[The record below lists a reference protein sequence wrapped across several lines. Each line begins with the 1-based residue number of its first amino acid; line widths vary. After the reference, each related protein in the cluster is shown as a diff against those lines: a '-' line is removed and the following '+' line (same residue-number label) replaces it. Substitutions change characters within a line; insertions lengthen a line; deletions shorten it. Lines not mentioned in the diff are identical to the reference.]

1 MASEPVLVAA
11 AAVFANAIM
20 VALAAIVALLP
31 FIGRRKPTPHAPH
44 EAPVAMLAGPVVLA
58 FFGLFFGLVPP
69 VVGDALVQPAV
80 SAVLGSPET
89 VKLSLWHGINLPL
102 VLSIATF
109 AFGLVVLKYHRSLR
123 RAVAGFFDA
132 LGVSGDG
139 GYDRVMDGVAALA
152 KLQTRLIQPGILRHY
167 LFAVFAVVV
176 VAAGGTLAL
185 FGGLAWPEPTVEV
198 PIQAWGIVLLALLGT
213 GLTIVAR
220 TRLAAICGLGTVG
233 ACVAMIFLLYGAPDV
248 AMTQLLV
255 EILFVVIIA
264 VVLPK
269 LPRLRDTG
277 VAKRG
282 PRPVDALLAAL
293 VGAVMSA
300 LTLAVLTVP
309 ASRHLPE
316 YYASHAVPEAYGRN
330 IVNVILVDFRALDTL
345 GEIVVVGVAAFAAY
359 ALIRL
364 RPQRQPKGARPPV
377 SQPEQAP

>member
-1 MASEPVLVAA
+1 
-11 AAVFANAIM
+11 
-20 VALAAIVALLP
+20 
-31 FIGRRKPTPHAPH
+31 
-44 EAPVAMLAGPVVLA
+44 
-58 FFGLFFGLVPP
+58 LVPP

-80 SAVLGSPET
+80 SAVLGAPET

-109 AFGLVVLKYHRSLR
+109 VLGLLVLRYHRRLR
-123 RAVAGFFDA
+123 RAVAEAFDA

-152 KLQTRLIQPGILRHY
+152 KAQTRLIQPGILRHY
-167 LFAVFAVVV
+167 LFAVFAVIV
-176 VAAGGTLAL
+176 VAAGGTLVL
-185 FGGLAWPEPTVEV
+185 LGGIAWPEPAVEV

-213 GLTIVAR
+213 GLTIAAR

-277 VAKRG
+277 VARLG
-282 PRPVDALLAAL
+282 PRPVDALLAIA

-309 ASRHLPE
+309 ASQHLPE

-345 GEIVVVGVAAFAAY
+345 GEIVVVGVAAFAVY

-364 RPQRQPKGARPPV
+364 RSQREPTNAEPGLPQPGK
-377 SQPEQAP
+377 AP